1 VKYSEFINEKTIFRN
16 QSGFEIELTEINPML
31 KPHQKDIVKWCVIGG
46 CRSIFASF
54 GLGKTFC
61 QLEILRIIKKYKGG
75 RMLVI
80 APLGVRGEFF
90 NDSKKL
96 DIEINFVNKTDQVG
110 GDGLYITN
118 YESVR
123 DGKLDVN
130 LFNGVSLDEASVL
143 RSYGSKTYQ
152 NFLTLFESVKYKFVA
167 TATPSP
173 NKYKELIH
181 YAGFLGISDTG
192 QALTR
197 FFKRDSTQANNL
209 TLHPHKE
216 AEFWLWLSTWALF
229 LQKPSDLGYS
239 DEGYELPELK
249 VIYHKIKSDREG
261 FLNDKYGQ
269 GLLFPDPSIS
279 LTVASSLKRDSI
291 SVRVA
296 AMMDIINNDPDS
308 HYILWH
314 DQEAERKAIKKALPE
329 CKEIYGS
336 QKLEIREK
344 NIADFSDGGFKYLAT
359 KPVLSGSGCN
369 LQRHCHKA
377 IFLGIGF
384 KFNDFIQSC
393 HRIHRFLQKHQ
404 CEIHIIYIEEEM
416 QVLKTLT
423 KKWENHVVMVNKM
436 AKLIKK
442 HGLSM
447 TEMSTALKRATG
459 VERIEKKGKDYIVA
473 NNDCVEEA
481 KLIEDNSIGL
491 IVTSIPFS
499 NHYEYSPNYNDF
511 GHTDNNDHFWQ
522 QMDYLTPELYRTLK
536 PGRIYACHVKD
547 RILFG
552 NVTGAG
558 IPTVSPFH
566 MEATF
571 HAIKHGF
578 DYCGMITV
586 VTDVV
591 RENNQTYRLGWT
603 EQCKDASKMGV
614 GSPEYILLFHKPQT
628 DRSKGFADEP
638 VKKSKEE
645 YTRSR
650 WQIDAHAFWKS
661 SGDRFLHSTDLKG
674 YTMKTIQNTFKKHS
688 LENIYDYETH
698 LQIGE
703 NLDVQGRLPTTFMML
718 SPESNDPF
726 VWTGINRMHTLN
738 GAQTKRKQNNHICP
752 LQIGIADRLIERFS
766 NKGDVVYDPFG
777 GLMTVPLRALKLDR
791 KGRASELNTEY
802 FIDGVRY
809 LEAMEREKNVPTLFD
824 FEKEELKGDVA

>member
-1 VKYSEFINEKTIFRN
+1 MMDYEEFIKEKAIFRN
-16 QSGFEIELTEINPML
+16 QSGFEIDKSEINDLL
-31 KPHQKDIVKWCVIGG
+31 KPHQKDVVKWAVVGG
-46 CRSIFASF
+46 CRAIFASF
-54 GLGKTFC
+54 GLGKTFK
-61 QLEILRIIKKYKGG
+61 QLEVLRLILKHKGG
-75 RMLVI
+75 RQLII

-90 NDSKKL
+90 NDAEKL
-96 DIEINFVNKTDQVG
+96 DIDIEFVNKSDQVG
-110 GDGLYITN
+110 GDGIYITN

-130 LFNGVSLDEASVL
+130 LFLGCSLDEASVL
-143 RSYGSKTYQ
+143 RSYGSKTFQ

-181 YAGFLGISDTG
+181 YAGFLGIADTG
-192 QALTR
+192 QLLTR
-197 FFKRDSTQANNL
+197 FFQRDSTQANNL

-216 AEFWLWLSTWALF
+216 AEFWMWLSTWAVF

-239 DEGYELPELK
+239 DDGYILPELK
-249 VIYHKIKSDREG
+249 VVYHKIKSERDG
-261 FLNDKYGQ
+261 FMADKNGQ
-269 GLLFPDPSIS
+269 TLLFPDPSIS
-279 LTVASSLKRDSI
+279 LSVASELKRDSI
-291 SVRVA
+291 DVRVKK
-296 AMMDIINNDPDS
+296 MLEIINDDPES

-314 DQEAERKAIKKALPE
+314 DQEAERRAIKKALPE

-344 NIADFSDGGFKYLAT
+344 NIADFSNGKFKYIAT

-384 KFNDFIQSC
+384 KFNDFIQSI
-393 HRIHRFLQKHQ
+393 HRIHRFLQKFQ
-404 CEIHIIYIEEEM
+404 CEIHIIYIEEESH
-416 QVLKTLT
+416 VLKTLIQ
-423 KKWENHVVMVNKM
+423 KWENHNRMVDKM
-436 AKLIKK
+436 AELIKK

-447 TEMSTALKRATG
+447 TEMDATLKRAMG
-459 VERIEKKGKDYIVA
+459 VERIEASGEDYIVA
-473 NNDCVEEA
+473 NNDCVKEA
-481 KLIEDNSIGL
+481 KLIEDNSVGL

-511 GHTDNNDHFWQ
+511 GHTDNNDHFWA
-522 QMDYLTPELYRTLK
+522 QMDYLTPELLRILS

-547 RILFG
+547 RINFG

-566 MEATF
+566 MEASF

-591 RENNQTYRLGWT
+591 RENNQTYRLGWS
-603 EQCKDASKMGV
+603 EQCKDGSKMGV

-628 DRSKGFADEP
+628 DRTKGFADVP
-638 VKKSKEE
+638 VKKDKKE

-661 SGDRFLHSTDLKG
+661 SGDRFLHSTDLRG
-674 YTMKTIQNTFKKHS
+674 YEMKTIQNTFKKYS

-698 LQIGE
+698 LKIGE
-703 NLDVQGRLPTTFMML
+703 NLDVQGRLPSTFMML

-726 VWTGINRMHTLN
+726 VWTDINRMNTLN
-738 GAQTKRKQNNHICP
+738 GCQTKRNQNNHICP
-752 LQIGIADRLIERFS
+752 LQIDLVDRLIERYS
-766 NKGDVVYDPFG
+766 NKGDLVFDPFG
-777 GLMTVPLRALKLDR
+777 GLMTVPLRAMKLDR
-791 KGRASELNTEY
+791 KGRASELNSEY
-802 FIDGVRY
+802 FLDGVRY
-809 LEAMEREKNVPTLFD
+809 LEAMSREKNAPTLFD
-824 FEKEELKGDVA
+824 FEKECVDV